1 MSGITKKSVGSI
13 VTKLAIFLGLLSLL
27 SLSISPSLL
36 ASSYTLT
43 VSPEEFE
50 IDSGASIELSA
61 TLTLDGKP
69 VEGKTIWFLEEA
81 GDFSDPMP
89 ETNSE
94 GKAETIY
101 TAPEWTGDSPLAVD
115 INVKVFPDG
124 RPYKIIDGTIRP
136 GSTGKKK
143 TNLHL
148 SSSKYS
154 VELGKSVTLTAE
166 LTSSGNPLAGQ
177 RIEFDAVEGW
187 FDDVVKFTGSNGKV
201 KNTYY
206 APSASDSNTV
216 KITAKFLGT
225 SDYEHSRDSI
235 RLYFEL
241 PVRSVL
247 VTVKDEDGK
256 RLEGVYVELLETGDT
271 GTTDSQGECYLDAP
285 EDQNYHIRASKD
297 GYETKTQEFEAG
309 VINAYITLE
318 RTSEKGK
325 INVSVTYP
333 DGSQITPDTAIL
345 YDKNWREVKRLNP
358 ATSTYTFPDLPPG
371 IYHTEAYKDNMFIGS
386 AENIDVGAGDT
397 TSVSITTVSKEELNV
412 TVYHEDDTPVSG
424 ATVEV
429 YSWDGYNEKWDYE
442 YQDITDADGKVSFE
456 SWPTTKSG
464 EKYKLVVSYNDDTKD
479 KEPVYV
485 PGSYTIELPEEKQ
498 PKIVSVKFLDSNDQP
513 KDSFSPGEEI
523 KIELTVKNP
532 SPNRA
537 YQVTCL
543 LNIDDDKNWE
553 NGVLYDSHQVGEDW
567 NTGLAIDDTRS
578 HTWTWTI
585 PDDLSSGTYYVAVG
599 VHNGSDYEECYD
611 CPGYKWTFILES
623 YPKIEDLAKLL
634 NDMYG
639 GRRHIF
645 YNDGRYS
652 LIVVITGSS
661 QEIYPVK
668 GKWEA
673 RLEFPVGYSF
683 VYDHKEKKFI
693 DGEEAKDIAYRLYLN
708 YHLNSY
714 LDSGTIEGPLAD
726 IESAK
731 ERALRVTNN
740 FLVKYLPAQNAMRVL
755 GDVVLQYNLATITG
769 GSSLAITAGN
779 LVAGLSDAV
788 IGMLKADLTLHEVT
802 MDKKEVAQSC
812 QDLIDRIENLKTALS
827 LLYAAKTFENAK
839 KLGPHGWTK
848 IEDGFAVV
856 NAGYVDAFMKSI
868 GAVSGNL
875 FAVTAGAAE
884 DSCFMYSRIYAKN
897 AGKMAKKAI
906 LEWENFK
913 NSPDLKTAYNHF
925 TQTFQYLA
933 NAYWSLYVAYEMQA
947 RALEFARQ
955 GVVGYLAE
963 VAYEGWAKL
972 FGGQSVEDQ
981 IDGLRAYSHSL
992 ADTGL
997 CVSIIGILPYRYS
1010 FALAKTVQRPNL
1022 FPLGYR
1028 NIAKLSGHISKD
1040 KNCYYVGDK
1049 VKALVS
1055 VKNLSN
1061 EQTWC
1066 KLTFSVKSPS
1076 GGVFSTSK
1084 DISLQPGE
1092 TKENIEL
1099 SWQVLPNAPPG
1110 VYHAALSLW
1119 KDDLSEKYDEVGWQ
1133 WEQFEVNTIEAKID
1147 SVKFNSNE
1155 YTYQD
1160 LVEADVTLKNIG
1172 RGGSFSLILSITGPT
1187 TEILK
1192 NTIFLGTGEERQIKL
1207 YWKPDE
1213 SVPTGTYSA
1222 RVSLL
1227 DSHGNS
1233 IDEWTKNQCFSVKR
1247 AKLFPNIKRV
1257 SPDRMLF
1264 AAAGEDLTFKVTV
1277 SDENKDLNYIE
1288 WFINGEKVET
1298 HDISGGS
1305 AEDSF
1310 THSFKEG
1317 QWIVMA
1323 RVWDAENQDAFVVW
1337 DGIYI
1342 SPTSGNGDIDKDS
1355 LTNDQEKSIG
1365 TDPANPDSDMDG
1377 YRDNE
1382 EIGNLEHPRDTDGDG
1397 LIDALDSDSDNDGI
1411 PDKNDP
1417 NPYRPDKIQE
1427 PIVKKWYVS
1436 GGAICPGSG
1445 TIANPFCKIQAAIDA
1460 ANSGDQILVAQGIYN
1475 ENLEITN
1482 SKNLTLQGGWNL
1494 DFSAR
1499 NDDPSLTIIDGGK
1512 SGNVLYIKAD
1522 SGITINLLI
1531 EGFTIQNGGESINGG
1546 GVYAYSVYSGN
1557 IVLNLRN
1564 NIIKSNT
1571 AFSGAGIFAHSSKSA
1586 NITLNLTNNLITEN
1600 TATVEGGGI
1609 NAGSIHSGHASLT
1622 LTNNII
1628 SKNTADS
1635 GGGIFISSRDSD
1647 STTNLILT
1655 GNIVE
1660 ENTAS
1665 EDGGGIF
1672 AKASVSART
1681 ILNLD
1686 DNSITENT
1694 ASEDGGGIFAKADE
1708 ATLHLMLS
1716 RNSVIR
1722 NTALSEGGGIDTLAF
1737 HSGNATGILTN
1748 NIIAENAAETGGG
1761 IHTATRYSGK
1771 VSLKLINNT
1780 ITLNTANDVYDGDG
1794 GGVCAVSY
1802 DVGSETSLVFKNDIL
1817 WGNIANHAGDD
1828 LYLSQEENNGSAK
1841 AIVGHCNIGDISKE
1855 FAEYIS
1861 KGGNINVDPLFVD
1874 QGNYHLTAHSPCIDA
1889 GIADA
1894 AVVIDID
1901 GDSRP
1906 QGDEYDIGAD
1916 EYGPLTCNFRAEPVS
1931 GTVPLTVNFTDQ
1943 SSGYI
1948 THWLWEFGDGS
1959 ISTEQN
1965 PSHTYTEP
1973 SIYTVT
1979 LIIEGPSGND
1989 SATAVIEVKET
2000 SIDSDNDGLTDK
2012 QEQTI
2017 GTDPYN
2023 PDSDGDGYTDFEEV
2037 GSDSAHPKDTDT
2049 DGIIDALDTD
2059 SDNDGIPDS
2068 EDPEPY
2074 NPTVISIED
2083 LLPDAKLIV
2092 GVKTGA
2098 TIDLNAIVADQN
2110 SYPDAHYEGDWVV
2123 WELYANEVP
2132 YLDPSRDS
2140 EHVGHD
2146 WPETVILKFAIN
2158 GSGDFYVGAEG
2169 NESDVLSMLAGSQ
2182 HMGVDNK
2189 ETEAIEPVIT
2199 LDIRQNVMAY
2209 ALFNYYIFTNYS
2221 IVKKGYAHGGANTTE
2236 KFYKTSWSLFSR
2248 YDKPIY
2254 VIRANLWSGDGH
2266 YNRICHKIASD
2277 YWCPQS
2283 NYDVIGSGKRSFEI
2297 SYVGETHSFVSAY
2310 AYNDNGNSSYVKA
2323 DGITLASRSSFASEF
2338 KTYVDLFP
2346 SNLEL
2351 GYKIIWSSAHPYIGI
2366 AVVADSVSI
2375 LDVHEWNAQ
2384 NVQDPT
2390 NSLDHNPIPLVLRI
2404 KPGWNKTGQPQT
2416 GAVKGYVTDSATE
2429 DPIKGAEV
2437 CVNGYCNKTDEDGY
2451 YLIEGI
2457 PIGQCQICANAED
2470 YEEDCKSIEI
2480 TAGATLQKD
2489 FQLVVAELPDLT
2501 FSYEGIYSPDGIYI
2515 SPEEVVPGDSVY
2527 INVMVHNVGGGVAK
2541 EDFYVN
2547 FYLGNP
2553 DKDKNGVIDPDAKQ
2567 IGQKIV
2573 EGPFPAGVGTSVW
2586 IDWTPSGVPPYDIY
2600 VVIDPE
2606 VDTTDSKI
2614 GSVLESDED
2623 NNKAHTVIVVIF
2635 RKIPGDL
2642 DNDNDIDQNDLNILL
2657 TYRNQP
2663 ASACPECD
2671 IDGDG
2676 IITVLDARKL
2686 VLLCTRP
2693 RCATE

>member
-136 GSTGKKK
+136 GGTGKKK

-358 ATSTYTFPDLPPG
+358 ATSTYTFPDLAPG
-371 IYHTEAYKDNMFIGS
+371 TYHTEAYKDNMFIGS

-397 TSVSITTVSKEELNV
+397 TSVSITTVSKEELHV
-412 TVYHEDDTPVSG
+412 TVYREDDTPVSG

-442 YQDITDADGKVSFE
+442 YQDVTDADGKVSFE

-464 EKYKLVVSYNDDTKD
+464 EKYKLVVSYNGDTKD
-479 KEPVYV
+479 EEPVYV

-498 PKIVSVKFLDSNDQP
+498 PKIVSVKFLDSNNQP
-513 KDSFSPGEEI
+513 KDSFSPGGEI
-523 KIELTVKNP
+523 KIELTVENP

-537 YQVTCL
+537 YQVTCS
-543 LNIDDDKNWE
+543 LNIDDDKNWK

-585 PDDLSSGTYYVAVG
+585 PDDLFAGTYHVAVG
-599 VHNGSDYEECYD
+599 VHDQSDYAVCYD
-611 CPGYKWTFILES
+611 CPGYKWTFDVATQTEEIGRKYIPNVRQLQSDIKQGNDLIQVGYYIKPNEMDKNCVDIEYSFVFQDEDAGIKFDEIQDIVDLDFITDALRERWGCYLYDSTHEMDPESCFYCGRTVDIESITMTVNTSSGEIERIIFNGTWGGNCQYWDPVIPKHQLDRQRFSKEFTKDEIESTFQKDENGHIILYVVTWNHLFSNKKARGGPES
-623 YPKIEDLAKLL
+623 PWVD
-634 NDMYG
+634 
-639 GRRHIF
+639 HIF
-645 YNDGRYS
+645 YGTRWNE
-652 LIVVITGSS
+652 VVVNESKRNLEIQYRQCAPVP
-661 QEIYPVK
+661 QEI
-668 GKWEA
+668 
-673 RLEFPVGYSF
+673 
-683 VYDHKEKKFI
+683 
-693 DGEEAKDIAYRLYLN
+693 KDIAGTSELLQQVAEMTAASIVQVIEQSVYAMKDVIRVGVVAALQTIRLELQKFIVNTAIQRGYLPKFVGKIVASGGVVSAVSAELIALSGTAGGGGCT
-708 YHLNSY
+708 HIITEIIVWDVNSDAPAQGVHVEAFSSMY
-714 LDSGTIEGPLAD
+714 CCSFTGVTDSNGRVLFEKEGFLGTEVGYGNDTIIVKYKDINGNDREVKVETDGSCKNFIFIPIYPDSTPIIDAKIVSDPTIDSGQFSVGDRVNASLEIENTGD
-726 IESAK
+726 
-731 ERALRVTNN
+731 ERHEFYIGYSVKDPAGKWWDAPYRNIVLDPGNKS
-740 FLVKYLPAQNAMRVL
+740 LVELSWEVDSMAP
-755 GDVVLQYNLATITG
+755 
-769 GSSLAITAGN
+769 AGN
-779 LVAGLSDAV
+779 YTARVAVWKGRAGELLVDQCDSKDEVNAFEVVAIDTDQDGLSD
-788 IGMLKADLTLHEVT
+788 
-802 MDKKEVAQSC
+802 
-812 QDLIDRIENLKTALS
+812 
-827 LLYAAKTFENAK
+827 
-839 KLGPHGWTK
+839 
-848 IEDGFAVV
+848 
-856 NAGYVDAFMKSI
+856 
-868 GAVSGNL
+868 
-875 FAVTAGAAE
+875 
-884 DSCFMYSRIYAKN
+884 
-897 AGKMAKKAI
+897 
-906 LEWENFK
+906 
-913 NSPDLKTAYNHF
+913 
-925 TQTFQYLA
+925 
-933 NAYWSLYVAYEMQA
+933 
-947 RALEFARQ
+947 
-955 GVVGYLAE
+955 
-963 VAYEGWAKL
+963 
-972 FGGQSVEDQ
+972 DQ
-981 IDGLRAYSHSL
+981 EA
-992 ADTGL
+992 
-997 CVSIIGILPYRYS
+997 IIG
-1010 FALAKTVQRPNL
+1010 T
-1022 FPLGYR
+1022 
-1028 NIAKLSGHISKD
+1028 
-1040 KNCYYVGDK
+1040 
-1049 VKALVS
+1049 
-1055 VKNLSN
+1055 
-1061 EQTWC
+1061 
-1066 KLTFSVKSPS
+1066 
-1076 GGVFSTSK
+1076 
-1084 DISLQPGE
+1084 
-1092 TKENIEL
+1092 
-1099 SWQVLPNAPPG
+1099 AP
-1110 VYHAALSLW
+1110 
-1119 KDDLSEKYDEVGWQ
+1119 DD
-1133 WEQFEVNTIEAKID
+1133 
-1147 SVKFNSNE
+1147 
-1155 YTYQD
+1155 
-1160 LVEADVTLKNIG
+1160 
-1172 RGGSFSLILSITGPT
+1172 P
-1187 TEILK
+1187 
-1192 NTIFLGTGEERQIKL
+1192 
-1207 YWKPDE
+1207 
-1213 SVPTGTYSA
+1213 
-1222 RVSLL
+1222 
-1227 DSHGNS
+1227 
-1233 IDEWTKNQCFSVKR
+1233 
-1247 AKLFPNIKRV
+1247 
-1257 SPDRMLF
+1257 
-1264 AAAGEDLTFKVTV
+1264 
-1277 SDENKDLNYIE
+1277 
-1288 WFINGEKVET
+1288 
-1298 HDISGGS
+1298 
-1305 AEDSF
+1305 
-1310 THSFKEG
+1310 
-1317 QWIVMA
+1317 
-1323 RVWDAENQDAFVVW
+1323 
-1337 DGIYI
+1337 
-1342 SPTSGNGDIDKDS
+1342 
-1355 LTNDQEKSIG
+1355 
-1365 TDPANPDSDMDG
+1365 
-1377 YRDNE
+1377 
-1382 EIGNLEHPRDTDGDG
+1382 DTDGDG
-1397 LIDALDSDSDNDGI
+1397 LTDLDEVFDTRYPSDVDRDGIINALDSDSDNDSI

-1460 ANSGDQILVAQGIYN
+1460 ANSGDQILVAQGTYN

-1482 SKNLTLQGGWNL
+1482 SKNFTLQGGWNL

-1499 NDDPSLTIIDGGK
+1499 NDDPSLTIINGGK

-1546 GVYAYSVYSGN
+1546 GIYAYSVYSGN
-1557 IVLNLRN
+1557 IILNLRS

-1571 AFSGAGIFAHSSKSA
+1571 AFSGAGIYAHSSKSA
-1586 NITLNLTNNLITEN
+1586 NVTLNLTNNLITEN

-1609 NAGSIHSGHASLT
+1609 DAGSIHSGHAFLT

-1635 GGGIFISSRDSD
+1635 GAGIFISSRDSG
-1647 STTNLILT
+1647 STTNLILN
-1655 GNIVE
+1655 GNIVK

-1665 EDGGGIF
+1665 DDGGGIF

-1694 ASEDGGGIFAKADE
+1694 ASDDGGGIFAKADK

-1716 RNSVIR
+1716 RNTVIR
-1722 NTALSEGGGIDTLAF
+1722 NTALSEGGGIKTLAF

-1748 NIIAENAAETGGG
+1748 NIIAENIAKTGGG
-1761 IHTATRYSGK
+1761 IDTATRYSGK

-1794 GGVCAVSY
+1794 GGVCVVSY

-1855 FAEYIS
+1855 FAEYVS

-1901 GDSRP
+1901 GDPRP

-1931 GTVPLTVNFTDQ
+1931 GTVPLTVHFTDQ
-1943 SSGYI
+1943 SAGYI
-1948 THWLWEFGDGS
+1948 THWLWEFGDGLT
-1959 ISTEQN
+1959 STEQN

-2037 GSDSAHPKDTDT
+2037 GTNPANPRDTDR

-2236 KFYKTSWSLFSR
+2236 KFYKASWSLFSR

-2457 PIGQCQICANAED
+2457 PIGQYQICANAED

-2480 TAGATLQKD
+2480 TASATLQKD

-2515 SPEEVVPGDSVY
+2515 SPEKVVPGDSVY

-2547 FYLGNP
+2547 FYLGDP
-2553 DKDKNGVIDPDAKQ
+2553 DKDKDGVIDSDAKQ

-2573 EGPFPAGVGTSVW
+2573 QGPFPAGVGTSVW
-2586 IDWTPSGVPPYDIY
+2586 IDWTPSGVPLYDIY

-2606 VDTTDSKI
+2606 IDTTDSKI

-2623 NNKAHTVIVVIF
+2623 NNKAHTVIEGIF
-2635 RKIPGDL
+2635 QKIPGDL

-2686 VLLCTRP
+2686 VLMCTRP